1 MLNRLSIEASLADK
15 KPLRYS
21 PSGAAVLEC
30 TVWHES
36 QVKQASSDRKLS
48 FLAPV
53 KAVGPIAEQLAV
65 QPLGQALRLSGF
77 VAPRA
82 SARSQTEA
90 AARPVAGLIFH
101 VTEFDIGA

>member
-1 MLNRLSIEASLADK
+1 MVNRLSLAASLADK

-30 TVWHES
+30 TIWHES
-36 QVKQASSDRKLS
+36 QVRQASSERKLS

-53 KAVGPIAEQLAV
+53 KAIGPIAEQLAV
-65 QPLGQALRLSGF
+65 QPLGQALKLSGF

-82 SARSQTEA
+82 AARSRSEA

-101 VTEFDIGA
+101 VTEFEIGA